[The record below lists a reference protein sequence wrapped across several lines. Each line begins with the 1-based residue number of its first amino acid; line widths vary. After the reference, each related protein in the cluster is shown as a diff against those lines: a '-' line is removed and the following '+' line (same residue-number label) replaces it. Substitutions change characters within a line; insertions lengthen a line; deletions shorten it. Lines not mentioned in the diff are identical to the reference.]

1 MLINLRCQTIK
12 KDMEKP
18 TLVIPGIP
26 GFEGADPEWVG
37 KTLNEVHDLAQ
48 GLAYGRKGSLV
59 GLDRNNAY
67 YIGRALQAGETLA
80 LERLFEIMLE
90 IRRNRSHADISTDSN
105 Q

>member
-1 MLINLRCQTIK
+1 
-12 KDMEKP
+12 MEKP
-18 TLVIPGIP
+18 TLVIP

-48 GLAYGRKGSLV
+48 GLAYGRKGSLM

-90 IRRNRSHADISTDSN
+90 IRQNRSPADIGTDSN